1 MKPIEIKVGPA
12 RRCDKNKKN
21 FSYNVRRPNE
31 FQKKAK
37 KLIFDF
43 GRNQYQKSLSFFYF
57 FMRTIAKW
65 PVFCPK
71 ATT

>member
-1 MKPIEIKVGPA
+1 MRMKPIEIKVGPA

-37 KLIFDF
+37 KL
-43 GRNQYQKSLSFFYF
+43 
-57 FMRTIAKW
+57 
-65 PVFCPK
+65 
-71 ATT
+71 